1 MVRIAILDDYQNVAL
16 KMADWSQVSTQ
27 ADVVVFD
34 DHLTDTAAVAERLK
48 GFEIVCAMRERTP
61 FDRDLIEAL
70 SDLKLLVTTGP
81 RNASI
86 DVGTANERGITVC
99 HTASVPTGTPELTWA
114 LILALAR
121 HVPLESSNV
130 REGRWQT
137 TVGIDLAGKTLGIMG
152 LGRLGGRVAQVATA
166 FGMNIVGW
174 SQNLTDDRA
183 TECGATRVSR
193 DELLA
198 QSDFVT
204 IHLVLSART
213 RGLIGPDE
221 LNRMKSSAYL
231 VNTSRGPIVEE
242 AALIQAIE
250 QGVIAGAGLDVYDTE
265 PLPSAHPYRTL
276 PNVVLTPHIG
286 YVTENSY
293 RMFFSEIVEDIE
305 AWLANKPI
313 RVLNP

>member
-86 DVGTANERGITVC
+86 DVGAANERGITVC

-121 HVPLESSNV
+121 QVPLESSNV

-265 PLPSAHPYRTL
+265 PLPSDHPYRTL

-286 YVTENSY
+286 YVTVNSY

>member
-70 SDLKLLVTTGP
+70 FDLKLLVTTGP

-86 DVGTANERGITVC
+86 DVGAANERGITVC

-242 AALIQAIE
+242 GALIQAIE

-265 PLPSAHPYRTL
+265 PLPSDHPYRTL

>member
-86 DVGTANERGITVC
+86 DVGAANERGITVC

-137 TVGIDLAGKTLGIMG
+137 TVGIDLASKTLGIMG

>member
-86 DVGTANERGITVC
+86 DVGAANERGITVC